1 MEIDRNGT
9 ADLKGLLEAIDERCN
24 NPNAI
29 LQTEQ
34 ELKEINLASGSPW
47 NR

>member
-1 MEIDRNGT
+1 MGIDRTGT
-9 ADLKGLLEAIDERCN
+9 ADLKGFLKAIDERCN

-34 ELKEINLASGSPW
+34 DLKELKLISGSPW
-47 NR
+47 S